1 MTIDIRAR
9 LRSEH
14 SEGSMSSSNIEGT
27 NEQARGRETEL
38 VAHDRVRKHKS
49 PNAFTNMEARLAK
62 VELAMV
68 NTWKEVELIE
78 QSMKKGLEDLRE

>member
-1 MTIDIRAR
+1 MTIGIRAR
-9 LRSEH
+9 LRSEY

-38 VAHDRVRKHKS
+38 VAHDKVRKHKS
-49 PNAFTNMEARLAK
+49 PNALTNMEARLAK

-68 NTWKEVELIE
+68 NT
-78 QSMKKGLEDLRE
+78 